1 LFGLIIMV
9 DIIISDKLKQVCSNI
24 RLGVIKSD
32 IKYEKKN
39 KLLWYEIE
47 QVVSQIKNSL
57 SQNQIAELSVIRH
70 TRDTYLALGK
80 EPARYR
86 CSAEALLRRV
96 IQGKELYQINNA
108 VDIINL
114 ISLLFY
120 FSIGCYDYDK
130 LTEPIVFDI
139 GKEKESYQAI
149 GRGMMNIAHLPVFRD
164 SRGAFGSPT
173 SDSERSMITAKT
185 REIVIVII
193 DFKGTGPLQ
202 NSLEKTLFC
211 LQEFAGAKN
220 SKFSIIV

>member
-1 LFGLIIMV
+1 MV

-24 RLGVIKSD
+24 RLGVIQSD

-39 KLLWYEIE
+39 KLLWYEIK
-47 QVVSQIKNSL
+47 QAVSQIKNSL

-70 TRDTYLALGK
+70 TRDAYLALGK

-120 FSIGCYDYDK
+120 FSIGCYDYNK

-139 GKEKESYQAI
+139 GKEKENYQAI

-173 SDSERSMITAKT
+173 SDSERTMVTSMTKNILVA
-185 REIVIVII
+185 II
-193 DFKGTGPLQ
+193 DFNGD
-202 NSLEKTLFC
+202 NSLEETLENTVFY
-211 LQEFAGAKN
+211 LKQYANAKEPN
-220 SKFSIIV
+220 YYTV